1 MRILGID
8 PGKTIGLAVYDT
20 HEQTV
25 TEASQARTV
34 QEVAEY
40 VRQALGANRVDAFA
54 IERPRIY
61 SHAGNELADTIE
73 QFGALWRVCGGT
85 APLPAET
92 RAVQAGVYRVEVQGW
107 DFSRPLYGVER
118 RAVVRELYRVLGED
132 VRGDAGVWAALV
144 ELHGGRGTA
153 DRRATRSEP
162 AGVLGLLH
170 GLPHGRAAFATAWAA
185 GQIEDGQSNG

>member
-1 MRILGID
+1 MKILGID

-20 HEQTV
+20 REQAV

-34 QEVAEY
+34 QDIAEY
-40 VRQALGANRVDAFA
+40 VRQALGAGRVDAFA

-73 QFGALWRVCGGT
+73 QFGAVWRVCGGS
-85 APLPAET
+85 APMPAET
-92 RAVQAGVYRVEVQGW
+92 QAAQAGVYRVEVSGW
-107 DFSRPLYGVER
+107 DFVRPLYAVER

-153 DRRATRSEP
+153 DRRATRAEP

-170 GLPHGRAAFATAWAA
+170 GLPHARAAFACAWAA

>member
-1 MRILGID
+1 MKILGID

-20 HEQTV
+20 REQAV

-34 QEVAEY
+34 QEIAEY
-40 VRQALGANRVDAFA
+40 VRQALGAGRVDAFA

-73 QFGALWRVCGGT
+73 QFGAVWRVCGGT
-85 APLPAET
+85 APMPAET
-92 RAVQAGVYRVEVQGW
+92 QAVQAGVYRVEVSGW
-107 DFSRPLYGVER
+107 DFVRPLYAVER

-153 DRRATRSEP
+153 DRRATRAEP

-170 GLPHGRAAFATAWAA
+170 GLPHARAAFACAWAA